1 MGSYYYLMSRLP
13 TLPGRLGE
21 RMAAGFGW
29 LAGQAR
35 ANLSP
40 SDLGPLEALLSEAD
54 IANYIFIRT
63 ETAKRLP
70 GGRLSDADIAQG
82 RDLPE
87 AVRLFRLEE
96 ERGISRPY
104 PYDRL
109 WELHYAEAMETARRS
124 GSAFLRSYLPWN
136 YQLRNVLAELRC
148 RAASLDP
155 GSHLVRAGGDGYGF
169 GRMIA
174 ELQDQANPLDAM
186 LYLDRQRLQFITG
199 CLDYDG
205 FSLDALLGYL
215 AQARIFDQWQDYTL
229 PYDLQTITQAGGTK

>member
-1 MGSYYYLMSRLP
+1 MSRLP

-40 SDLGPLEALLSEAD
+40 YDLGSLEALLSETD

-63 ETAKRLP
+63 GIAKRLP
-70 GGRLSDADIAQG
+70 GGRLSDEDIAQG

-87 AVRLFRLEE
+87 AVRSFIQEE

-109 WELHYAEAMETARRS
+109 WELHYAEALETARRS
-124 GSAFLRSYLPWN
+124 GSDFLKCYLPWES
-136 YQLRNVLAELRC
+136 QLRNVLAELRC
-148 RAASLDP
+148 RAANLDP
-155 GSHLVRAGGDGYGF
+155 GHHLVRTGGGGYGF

-186 LYLDRQRLQFITG
+186 LYLDRQRLRFIAERMN
-199 CLDYDG
+199 YDG

-215 AQARIFDQWQDYTL
+215 ARARIYDQWQDYTL
-229 PYDLQTITQAGGTK
+229 TYDLQTITQAGGIK